1 MLDDGGQMVTG
12 AAGGEL
18 APGLDDGGQVVT
30 GAAAASWRPGSIE
43 AARAR
48 SSRARLAPVLDDGG
62 QVVTGAAA
70 ASWRPGSMTAA
81 RWSPVPRGRRA
92 GGRARRRRAGSRR
105 AVLDDGG
112 RGRSGRPGELAAAST
127 APGPIEAAGLDPRP
141 RARRRPGRAGARV
154 RSRRPVHDAP
164 GLGWR
169 LCSMT
174 AARWSP
180 VPRRRAGGCARR
192 RRAGSRRPVLDD
204 GGRGRSGRPG
214 ELAAGLDGA
223 GPDRGGWARSRGPG
237 LDGGRASWRPG
248 SMTAARWSPA
258 PAAGE
263 LAAGPDRPARSW
275 PGPMTAAAADR
286 APVLDDGG
294 QGGHRCRGGELAA
307 VLDGGRASWR
317 PGSMTAARWSP
328 VPRRRAGGRARRRR
342 GRSRRLGSILRPGS
356 TAAAADRAPVL
367 DDSGPMVT
375 GAAGGELAAGFD
387 RGGPC
392 TILPGSAGAC
402 AR

>member
-1 MLDDGGQMVTG
+1 M
-12 AAGGEL
+12 
-18 APGLDDGGQVVT
+18 
-30 GAAAASWRPGSIE
+30 
-43 AARAR
+43 
-48 SSRARLAPVLDDGG
+48 
-62 QVVTGAAA
+62 
-70 ASWRPGSMTAA
+70 
-81 RWSPVPRGRRA
+81 PRGRRA

-105 AVLDDGG
+105 PVLDDGG

-169 LCSMT
+169 LCSTT

-214 ELAAGLDGA
+214 ELARGLD
-223 GPDRGGWARSRGPG
+223 
-237 LDGGRASWRPG
+237 DGGQVVTGA
-248 SMTAARWSPA
+248 
-258 PAAGE
+258 AAGE

-294 QGGHRCRGGELAA
+294 QMVTGARGGELAA
-307 VLDGGRASWR
+307 VLDGAGPDRGAPCSTTAAAVDR
-317 PGSMTAARWSP
+317 PGSI
-328 VPRRRAGGRARRRR
+328 PRP
-342 GRSRRLGSILRPGS
+342 RSRRLGCGPLGTVLGQFPLIR
-356 TAAAADRAPVL
+356 AD
-367 DDSGPMVT
+367 S
-375 GAAGGELAAGFD
+375 
-387 RGGPC
+387 
-392 TILPGSAGAC
+392 S
-402 AR
+402 